1 MSGYPP
7 IKTVLLPASEVEI
20 SLPDAL
26 RYMGFGGAEPGAE
39 VAALAREAIA
49 LTQKTARY
57 AACSLAV
64 PVAISGDEVDL
75 GVLRVK
81 SASLARHLSGCGAA
95 VLFAATTGMEAE
107 RRRKQA
113 SVTSGARAFALDAAG
128 SAAIERFCDLLCRSF
143 AGDFPG
149 KTMRPRFSP
158 GYGDL
163 PLETQRPLLGALDAA
178 RRIGVTLTDAL
189 MMMPQKSVSA
199 VVGVADG
206 DCAQQAPACARCN
219 QKDCAFR
226 R

>member
-113 SVTSGARAFALDAAG
+113 SVTSGARAFAASAG
-128 SAAIERFCDLLCRSF
+128 
-143 AGDFPG
+143 PG
-149 KTMRPRFSP
+149 PRPR
-158 GYGDL
+158 GRGC
-163 PLETQRPLLGALDAA
+163 A
-178 RRIGVTLTDAL
+178 RRGSRAR
-189 MMMPQKSVSA
+189 
-199 VVGVADG
+199 VVRSGRAG
-206 DCAQQAPACARCN
+206 RGG
-219 QKDCAFR
+219 R